1 MYFSVLR
8 DGHIVKQVNVNMK
21 TASEMRM
28 ALIEKAGENDEFRAR
43 LLSDPKAA
51 IESEFGVSVPEG
63 FTLNV
68 HEDSPA
74 SAHIVLPPD
83 PSLTTAQ
90 LMAAAGGGG
99 GGGGVPTNAPDA
111 DPNDGY

>member
-1 MYFSVLR
+1 
-8 DGHIVKQVNVNMK
+8 
-21 TASEMRM
+21 MRM

-74 SAHIVLPPD
+74 SAHIVLPPN
-83 PSLTTAQ
+83 PGLSTEQ
-90 LMAAAGGGG
+90 LVAAAGGE
-99 GGGGVPTNAPDA
+99 A
-111 DPNDGY
+111 DDVFEFDSDSNDDYVDTDY